1 LAAEGTKVTIESL
14 IQEVEEARRPP
25 VAQRQLSAA
34 NTTIAHTAKLS
45 GLWVDRSKVSGA
57 SLNLDAM
64 SKKEIERL
72 LHERFGDEAAEEL
85 IAWLERQAKKTE
97 RATNGF

>member
-25 VAQRQLSAA
+25 VVQRQLSAA
-34 NTTIAHTAKLS
+34 KYHHCLQSQAVQAL
-45 GLWVDRSKVSGA
+45 GRPQRGFWA

-64 SKKEIERL
+64 SEKEIEQL

-85 IAWLERQAKKTE
+85 IAWLERQSKRTG
-97 RATNGF
+97 RAANGF